1 VETKRPK
8 VQYKNDEIVTF
19 KFEQEMNPK
28 RLSLFDVVV
37 VVVVVVVFV
46 VAVVALHFV
55 VGVVNHC

>member
-28 RLSLFDVVV
+28 RLSLFDVVIVAV
-37 VVVVVVVFV
+37 VVVVVAVV
-46 VAVVALHFV
+46 VAVHFV